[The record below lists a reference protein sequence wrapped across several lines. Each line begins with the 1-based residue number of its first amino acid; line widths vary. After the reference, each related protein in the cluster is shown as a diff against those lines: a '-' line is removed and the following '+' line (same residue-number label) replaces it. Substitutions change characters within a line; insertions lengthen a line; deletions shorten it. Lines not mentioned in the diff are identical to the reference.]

1 MGIMASQNSQGSF
14 SSSTAFPGMEVPF
27 TWAFATSLL
36 LARTLATIEAVFLER
51 VVFTPPTSSV
61 FVDERRS
68 AVASEETLV
77 ELVERWSAEFTIEEE
92 ADFRTDVLSDVEEE
106 KETEVEFDELSRR
119 WVLAV

>member
-1 MGIMASQNSQGSF
+1 MASQNSQGSF

>member
-14 SSSTAFPGMEVPF
+14 SSSTAFPF

-68 AVASEETLV
+68 AVASVDTLV
-77 ELVERWSAEFTIEEE
+77 ELVERWRAEFTIEEE
-92 ADFRTDVLSDVEEE
+92 ADFLTDVLSDEEE
-106 KETEVEFDELSRR
+106 
-119 WVLAV
+119 